1 MSSIATPRSS
11 KNLDSANNGLLFY
24 NAGLNWWESGIF
36 LNSKPP
42 YSFLIIILI
51 VILPAIRG
59 LRLGVRLR
67 AGENELHF
75 NLNDTGIGKA

>member
-1 MSSIATPRSS
+1 MPDSIGRSPAFFLTQS
-11 KNLDSANNGLLFY
+11 PLF
-24 NAGLNWWESGIF
+24 
-36 LNSKPP
+36 
-42 YSFLIIILI
+42 SFLIIILI

-67 AGENELHF
+67 AEENELHF

>member
-1 MSSIATPRSS
+1 MPDFIGGSPAFFLTQSP
-11 KNLDSANNGLLFY
+11 LF
-24 NAGLNWWESGIF
+24 
-36 LNSKPP
+36 
-42 YSFLIIILI
+42 SFLIIILI

-67 AGENELHF
+67 VGENELHF